1 MQQTIVHAC
10 PGPAAAAAAAAALEQ
25 LGAAFSKKELLGTP
39 VQQQ

>member
-1 MQQTIVHAC
+1 MLQTIVHAC
-10 PGPAAAAAAAAALEQ
+10 PGPAAAAAAAALEQ

>member
-1 MQQTIVHAC
+1 MLQTIVHAC
-10 PGPAAAAAAAAALEQ
+10 PGPAAAAALEQ

>member
-1 MQQTIVHAC
+1 MLQTIVHAC
-10 PGPAAAAAAAAALEQ
+10 PGPAAAAALALEQ